1 MFESDR
7 VGNIELL
14 EHKLKNIESKSSTS
28 KSGYWQKLSD
38 MCSKLSA
45 DQLNY
50 VTNNQNVIKTKNKMM
65 EAFSLYLFEKY
76 KDDFAEIQTFQNV
89 CDDYIDTIE
98 DTIKEYSNKLTST
111 FEENK
116 VLKNKINELE
126 RKLNNNEKSNTK
138 RTG

>member
-14 EHKLKNIESKSSTS
+14 EHKLKNLEDKTSTS

-38 MCSKLSA
+38 ICSKLSA

-50 VTNNQNVIKTKNKMM
+50 VTNNQNVIMTKNKMM

-76 KDDFAEIQTFQNV
+76 KDDFAEIQNFQTV

-98 DTIKEYSNKLTST
+98 DTIKEYSNKVTST

-116 VLKNKINELE
+116 ILKNKISELE

-138 RTG
+138 RT

>member
-14 EHKLKNIESKSSTS
+14 EHKLKHLENKTSTS
-28 KSGYWQKLSD
+28 KSDYWQKLSD
-38 MCSKLSA
+38 ICSKLSA

-50 VTNNQNVIKTKNKMM
+50 VTNNQNVANAKNKMM

-76 KDDFAEIQTFQNV
+76 KDDFVEIQTFQTV
-89 CDDYIDTIE
+89 CDDYIDTIA
-98 DTIKEYSNKLTST
+98 DTIKEYSNKVTST

-116 VLKNKINELE
+116 ILKNKISELE

-138 RTG
+138 RT

>member
-1 MFESDR
+1 MFESDK

-14 EHKLKNIESKSSTS
+14 EHKLKNLENKTSTNKSD
-28 KSGYWQKLSD
+28 YWQKLSD
-38 MCSKLSA
+38 ICSKLSA

-50 VTNNQNVIKTKNKMM
+50 VTNNQNVTNAKNKMM

-76 KDDFAEIQTFQNV
+76 KDDFAEIQTFQTV
-89 CDDYIDTIE
+89 CDDYVDTIE
-98 DTIKEYSNKLTST
+98 DTIKEYSNKVTST

-116 VLKNKINELE
+116 ILKNKISELE

-138 RTG
+138 RA

>member
-14 EHKLKNIESKSSTS
+14 EHKLKHLENKTSTS
-28 KSGYWQKLSD
+28 KSDYWQKLSD
-38 MCSKLSA
+38 ICSKLSA

-50 VTNNQNVIKTKNKMM
+50 VTNNQNVTNAKNKMM

-76 KDDFAEIQTFQNV
+76 KDDFAEIQTFQTV
-89 CDDYIDTIE
+89 CDDYVDTIE
-98 DTIKEYSNKLTST
+98 DTIKEYSNKVTST

-116 VLKNKINELE
+116 ILKNKISELE

-138 RTG
+138 RT

>member
-1 MFESDR
+1 MFKSDR

-14 EHKLKNIESKSSTS
+14 EHKLKNLESKSSTS

-76 KDDFAEIQTFQNV
+76 KDNFAEIQTFQNV

-98 DTIKEYSNKLTST
+98 DTIKEYSNKVTST

-138 RTG
+138 RT

>member
-14 EHKLKNIESKSSTS
+14 EHKLKNLENKTSTS

-38 MCSKLSA
+38 ICSKLSA

-50 VTNNQNVIKTKNKMM
+50 VTNNQNVIMTKNKMM

-76 KDDFAEIQTFQNV
+76 KDDFAEIQTFQTV

-98 DTIKEYSNKLTST
+98 DTIKEYSNKVTST

-116 VLKNKINELE
+116 ILKNKISELE

-138 RTG
+138 RT

>member
-14 EHKLKNIESKSSTS
+14 EHKLKNLEDKTSTS

-38 MCSKLSA
+38 ICSKLSA

-50 VTNNQNVIKTKNKMM
+50 VTNNQNVIMTKNKMM

-76 KDDFAEIQTFQNV
+76 KDDFAEIQTFQTI

-98 DTIKEYSNKLTST
+98 DTIKEYSNKVTST

-116 VLKNKINELE
+116 ILKNKISELE

-138 RTG
+138 RT

>member
-14 EHKLKNIESKSSTS
+14 EHKLKNLEDKTSTS

-38 MCSKLSA
+38 ICSKLSA

-50 VTNNQNVIKTKNKMM
+50 VTNNQNVIMTKNKMM

-76 KDDFAEIQTFQNV
+76 KDDFAEIQTFQTV

-98 DTIKEYSNKLTST
+98 DTIKEYSNKVTST

-116 VLKNKINELE
+116 ILKNKISELE

-138 RTG
+138 RT